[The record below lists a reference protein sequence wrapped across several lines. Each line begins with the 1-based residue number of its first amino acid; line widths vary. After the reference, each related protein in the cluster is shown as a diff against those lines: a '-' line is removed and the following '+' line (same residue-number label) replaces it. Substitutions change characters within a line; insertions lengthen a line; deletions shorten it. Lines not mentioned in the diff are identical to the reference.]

1 MSDIFSCRRNSS
13 KSFAIS
19 TLIRVKLKRVVSNNV
34 LRFSSGGNSYYEK
47 FADGRVKCIDEE
59 IPFEPPKGWIWERFG
74 NLVFNRD
81 SERIPLSVSERN
93 DLAKKYDYYGASGVI
108 DKVDR
113 PLFRKPLLLIGE
125 DGANLINRSTPIA
138 FIAKGEYWV
147 NNHAH
152 VIDCRDLLA
161 LEYLCLYINAIPL
174 TPYVTGTAQPKMNQE
189 KMNSILVAVPP
200 IAEQVRIVKKYSEI
214 EPIISKFSLA
224 QRRMDKLND
233 EFNERLRKSILQEA
247 IQGKLVPQDPN
258 EEPVSELLNRI
269 QAEKQKLLKEGKLK
283 KKDIVDSV
291 IYKGEDNKYYEK
303 IGGKILDISD
313 EIPFDIPSSW
323 EWIRLGHLVRI
334 ISGTSYQKGDVTTSG
349 IRILRGG
356 NIQNNQLVL
365 SPDDVWLPFS
375 YRDSEKNIQAGDILI
390 VGSTGSPTV
399 IGKPAIVL
407 KNIENVQIGAF
418 LRVLR
423 PYFGWSFDYLHLLF
437 ITEYYREHIRTKAKG
452 TNINNIK
459 AEYIED
465 MLVPLPPLKEQT
477 RINEKQKKLLE
488 ILH

>member
-1 MSDIFSCRRNSS
+1 M
-13 KSFAIS
+13 
-19 TLIRVKLKRVVSNNV
+19 
-34 LRFSSGGNSYYEK
+34 
-47 FADGRVKCIDEE
+47 
-59 IPFEPPKGWIWERFG
+59 
-74 NLVFNRD
+74 
-81 SERIPLSVSERN
+81 
-93 DLAKKYDYYGASGVI
+93 
-108 DKVDR
+108 
-113 PLFRKPLLLIGE
+113 
-125 DGANLINRSTPIA
+125 
-138 FIAKGEYWV
+138 
-147 NNHAH
+147 
-152 VIDCRDLLA
+152 
-161 LEYLCLYINAIPL
+161 
-174 TPYVTGTAQPKMNQE
+174 
-189 KMNSILVAVPP
+189 
-200 IAEQVRIVKKYSEI
+200 
-214 EPIISKFSLA
+214 
-224 QRRMDKLND
+224 
-233 EFNERLRKSILQEA
+233 
-247 IQGKLVPQDPN
+247 
-258 EEPVSELLNRI
+258 
-269 QAEKQKLLKEGKLK
+269 
-283 KKDIVDSV
+283 
-291 IYKGEDNKYYEK
+291 
-303 IGGKILDISD
+303 DISD

-407 KNIENVQIGAF
+407 KSIDNVQIGAF

-465 MLVPLPPLKEQT
+465 MLVPLPPLNEQT